1 MLSYINARLSRETE
15 GKDKVIPFTF
25 GFIPTEKVWF
35 ESIWFIFDAVG
46 IYSLVVQRFME
57 GKGLV

>member
-1 MLSYINARLSRETE
+1 MLDSPER

-25 GFIPTEKVWF
+25 GFISTEKVWF